1 MPEKIKRLDPQD
13 NTVESGKL
21 DDVSGGYTFDSYFC
35 GHKDEP
41 YEVIDDKDG
50 SIVERFASLEDANK
64 YADEHGYST
73 RRLNWPELYKLRTN
87 DAAIQHRKYKNKKQ
101 QKTGFTNPY

>member
-1 MPEKIKRLDPQD
+1 MPEKIKKLDPQD

-41 YEVIDDKDG
+41 YEVIDDNYG
-50 SIVERFASLEDANK
+50 SIVKRFASLEDAKK
-64 YADEHGYST
+64 YARENGYSA
-73 RRLNWPELYKLRTN
+73 RSLIWPDLYKLRTN
-87 DAAIQHRKYKNKKQ
+87 DAAIQHRKHEGKTQK
-101 QKTGFTNPY
+101 KTGFKNPY